1 MKKVILI
8 VAATIIV
15 AGGLFA
21 VFFYQSNIN
30 PVSNDDQMVVFTVES
45 GATLNGVLVDLEE
58 AQLIS
63 NEMVARIY
71 CRLNDVAGV
80 QANSYELNQSMSLA
94 KILDIIAT
102 GDPEYVIMA
111 QVTLLDG
118 NRISDFAKAL
128 EAASIDSEEFMSY
141 INDRDN
147 LKGWIEEYWWLSDEI
162 LEDGIRYPL
171 EGYLAP
177 DTYLIQES
185 DRMIEQ
191 LVEAML
197 VQTDKILTPLK
208 DSIDNFEID
217 GTSQSA
223 HQFVTLASIV
233 QSESLNAKDALM
245 ITGVFVNRIEANM
258 PLQSDVTVNYANEV
272 VKVAVTYDDLEVDSK
287 YNTYMYRGLPVGPI
301 ATIDKDIFVSVLN
314 YTPNDYYYF
323 FATQDGTVI
332 YSRSYSEHLRVIEEN
347 KWY

>member
-177 DTYLIQES
+177 DTYLVQES

-217 GTSQSA
+217 GNSQSA